1 MKIYFKPIAMAAA
14 ALLIL
19 QSCSMD
25 EDRLNNQVSPADNE
39 TSSGLLMISEQ
50 EFISASMT
58 EPLSQ
63 EKHPGF
69 YTAALAQ
76 QVRNAPSPSGDLS
89 DAETG
94 ASIMDIEDIPVWRK
108 NRRTVKVYENG
119 EVEMVN
125 EFPLY
130 EEFMQNTLIKALE
143 NVSDREMSVSKSV
156 YSNGM
161 MYLYNHKDVLLF
173 SKPAQMPD
181 FSSLIDSAANEQ
193 IQNAPLAKSCD
204 THDIN
209 AIRERIQRSSGAAL
223 SIARLDRSPE
233 GNIILEQ
240 VSQDGGTQ
248 IHTLLSEDLT
258 RTYSRSI
265 FKNGQLQSRSF
276 SYYAQD
282 SKNFSTTL
290 SRTGSDTPQPC
301 TTVTQTLVLKNGV
314 PRIHSE
320 YNYYTRNT
328 TVINR

>member
-1 MKIYFKPIAMAAA
+1 MRNYYKPITVAAA
-14 ALLIL
+14 VLSLI

-25 EDRLNNQVSPADNE
+25 EERLNNQVNPADNE
-39 TSSGLLMISEQ
+39 TASGLLMISEQ

-58 EPLSQ
+58 EPLSE

-76 QVRNAPSPSGDLS
+76 QVRNAPAPSGDLS
-89 DAETG
+89 DAG
-94 ASIMDIEDIPVWRK
+94 AGAPFMDIEDIPVWRE
-108 NRRTVKVYENG
+108 NRRTIKIYENG
-119 EVEMVN
+119 EVEMVS

-143 NVSDREMSVSKSV
+143 SVTDRELSVSKSV

-181 FSSLIDSAANEQ
+181 FTSLIDSAANEQ
-193 IQNAPLAKSCD
+193 IQNAPLAKSGD
-204 THDIN
+204 VTDIN
-209 AIRERIQRSSGAAL
+209 AIRERIQRSSGDAL
-223 SIARLDRSPE
+223 SIARLDRNSE

-258 RTYSRSI
+258 RIYVAASSRTD
-265 FKNGQLQSRSF
+265 SF
-276 SYYAQD
+276 SHAL
-282 SKNFSTTL
+282 SPTTHRTAGT
-290 SRTGSDTPQPC
+290 SRQP
-301 TTVTQTLVLKNGV
+301 
-314 PRIHSE
+314 
-320 YNYYTRNT
+320 
-328 TVINR
+328 